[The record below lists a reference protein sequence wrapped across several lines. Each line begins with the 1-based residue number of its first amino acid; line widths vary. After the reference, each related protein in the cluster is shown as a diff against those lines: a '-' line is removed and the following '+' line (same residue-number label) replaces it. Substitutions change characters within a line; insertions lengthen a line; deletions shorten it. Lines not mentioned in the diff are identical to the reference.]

1 MTVHD
6 VVWFINHK
14 YGEQAY
20 VVETEEQILIF
31 TAKSK
36 WIVQKTDYK
45 RFQYYTLFHFNYAQG
60 SGFHV
65 QMRGYAKDFMV
76 YYAVMHDMGLPYD
89 WSGFLQSWAL
99 YNLGR
104 EVEERAAIFQWF
116 CG

>member
-1 MTVHD
+1 
-6 VVWFINHK
+6 
-14 YGEQAY
+14 
-20 VVETEEQILIF
+20 
-31 TAKSK
+31 
-36 WIVQKTDYK
+36 
-45 RFQYYTLFHFNYAQG
+45 
-60 SGFHV
+60 
-65 QMRGYAKDFMV
+65 MRGYAKDFMV